1 MNRVV
6 GLAIINL
13 ALVLFA
19 QVVTF
24 WTKSLNLSTNDL
36 EGFYKSWTL
45 PVKAWSFSYT
55 VGLLYA
61 FVTVYLIYR
70 AVKATD
76 SNPQTFRNIIS
87 SQPKS

>member
-61 FVTVYLIYR
+61 LVTVYLIYR
-70 AVKATD
+70 AVKAID
-76 SNPQTFRNIIS
+76 SNPQAFSDIIS
-87 SQPKS
+87 SQSKS

>member
-6 GLAIINL
+6 GLAIVNL

-19 QVVTF
+19 QVVTY
-24 WTKSLNLSTNDL
+24 WTKSLNLRTDEL
-36 EGFYKSWTL
+36 EEFYKSWTL

-70 AVKATD
+70 AVGATS
-76 SNPQTFRNIIS
+76 SNPQAFTTIIS
-87 SQPKS
+87 S